1 MRVIAIEPPEA
12 ARWRRQLI
20 LFKLNL
26 MSNKRLFRWAI
37 ASSIV
42 LSGWA
47 ISPTQAQS
55 PLFDINL
62 PVPSQIRQDPK
73 NQVDSECVRLDGY
86 CIFRVAAPQS
96 DLQNR
101 VQTIEQAL
109 KQVKQTYLERGSA
122 ELTLEVRR
130 PPEAEGESAT
140 DRAGEASPG
149 EEPLKTPEIYARVGD
164 TEPIRLMLVT
174 ELDAQLKSV
183 DLDTATQLFVEQLR
197 TGLERARLERQT
209 PYLMRQ
215 GGVAVGTGAIVLV
228 ASITIYRAGKRLR
241 RSKAEV
247 APSGS
252 PSPEPLSMQLS
263 QRQQWNLRE
272 VQHRLFQ
279 LAQTGL
285 LVGGSAFILSRFPMT
300 RPLPVFLVES
310 LQIPLKL
317 GLVALGTYVA
327 IRLSYALINRFTSAL
342 AQSSLLTPEFN
353 QRLQLRVKTVS
364 GVTRG
369 IVTISAIAI
378 GSVVALWAIGVNI
391 APLLAGVGI
400 IGVAVSLASQSLIK
414 DAINGFFIILED
426 QYAVGDVIS
435 LDEDK
440 VGGLVENMNLRIT
453 QLRDAQGRLITI
465 PNSEI
470 KLVANHSNGWSRAD
484 LSIPIAYQTKAE
496 TALVLVDTVAQQ
508 MCADEHWREQILDK
522 PEVLG
527 VDAFGERGVIIRV
540 WIKTQPLKQWD
551 VAREFRLRIKAA
563 LDEAG
568 IPIPS
573 HIDFRSHESLP
584 VQSQSDRQALPSVSG
599 TEQLKSE
606 E

>member
-1 MRVIAIEPPEA
+1 
-12 ARWRRQLI
+12 
-20 LFKLNL
+20 
-26 MSNKRLFRWAI
+26 
-37 ASSIV
+37 
-42 LSGWA
+42 
-47 ISPTQAQS
+47 
-55 PLFDINL
+55 
-62 PVPSQIRQDPK
+62 
-73 NQVDSECVRLDGY
+73 
-86 CIFRVAAPQS
+86 
-96 DLQNR
+96 
-101 VQTIEQAL
+101 
-109 KQVKQTYLERGSA
+109 
-122 ELTLEVRR
+122 
-130 PPEAEGESAT
+130 
-140 DRAGEASPG
+140 
-149 EEPLKTPEIYARVGD
+149 
-164 TEPIRLMLVT
+164 
-174 ELDAQLKSV
+174 
-183 DLDTATQLFVEQLR
+183 
-197 TGLERARLERQT
+197 
-209 PYLMRQ
+209 
-215 GGVAVGTGAIVLV
+215 
-228 ASITIYRAGKRLR
+228 
-241 RSKAEV
+241 
-247 APSGS
+247 
-252 PSPEPLSMQLS
+252 
-263 QRQQWNLRE
+263 
-272 VQHRLFQ
+272 
-279 LAQTGL
+279 
-285 LVGGSAFILSRFPMT
+285 
-300 RPLPVFLVES
+300 VES

-378 GSVVALWAIGVNI
+378 GSLVALWAIGVNI